1 MKCNPKWQLSR
12 RTIGLGLISSP
23 LVLLYP
29 TQPAQARVKGAAEYD
44 LEYYIKDLTRSVR
57 VGRSRSGESSL
68 STTPAAQSSDSCRTP
83 STHLLNGPLPTI
95 CINAILSSVSHRS
108 PNFKSLLQEYA
119 LAKGDTL
126 TRTFVSRC
134 GGDWIGVSSMS
145 TSSLVQP
152 FLHEHE
158 HTNETK
164 DGGGYEYEG
173 GHAVIKDQ
181 RHFDY
186 LCYLIWKVAGGAL
199 GKSEER
205 LEVLRSA
212 GETINK
218 YITTVT
224 TPNPPTSLSP
234 TTKNNACLSTTVESA
249 FTPVLTAF
257 VSSNLIESYTLQSGD
272 GKARSASPSTSSS
285 PPTPNFK
292 PFDVYD
298 DEDYDVGRDVN
309 MVLEVKKPAWLT
321 SALQING
328 ENSLFSPSLLSPTLS
343 SSILETEVSLR
354 PVQSYFIDDTYRPN
368 PTEFYP
374 SSEILQ
380 FTFYKK

>member
-1 MKCNPKWQLSR
+1 
-12 RTIGLGLISSP
+12 
-23 LVLLYP
+23 
-29 TQPAQARVKGAAEYD
+29 
-44 LEYYIKDLTRSVR
+44 LEYYIKDLTRST
-57 VGRSRSGESSL
+57 SRSGESSL
-68 STTPAAQSSDSCRTP
+68 STTPAAKSSDSCRTP
-83 STHLLNGPLPTI
+83 STYLLNGQLPTV
-95 CINAILSSVSHRS
+95 CINAIISSVSDRS
-108 PNFKSLLQEYA
+108 PNFRSLVKEYA
-119 LAKGDTL
+119 DAKGDTL

-134 GGDWIGVSSMS
+134 GGDWMGVSSMS

-152 FLHEHE
+152 FLH
-158 HTNETK
+158 TNEG
-164 DGGGYEYEG
+164 DGGGHDPRG
-173 GHAVIKDQ
+173 GAIIKDQ

-186 LCYLIWKVAGGAL
+186 LCYLIWKVAGGVVE
-199 GKSEER
+199 KSEER

-218 YITTVT
+218 YINTVA
-224 TPNPPTSLSP
+224 TPSPPTSLSSIP
-234 TTKNNACLSTTVESA
+234 KNNACLSTTVESA

-272 GKARSASPSTSSS
+272 GLPRDLPPSTSSS
-285 PPTPNFK
+285 PLTPNFK
-292 PFDVYD
+292 PFDIYD
-298 DEDYDVGRDVN
+298 DEDYEVGRDVN

-321 SALQING
+321 SAFQING
-328 ENSLFSPSLLSPTLS
+328 ENSLFSPSFLSPTLS
-343 SSILETEVSLR
+343 SSILSTDVSLR